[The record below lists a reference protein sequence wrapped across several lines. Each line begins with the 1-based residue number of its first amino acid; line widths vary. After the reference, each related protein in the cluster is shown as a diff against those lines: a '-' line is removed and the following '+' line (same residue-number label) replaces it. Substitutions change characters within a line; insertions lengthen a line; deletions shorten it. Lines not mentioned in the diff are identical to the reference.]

1 MGYGLLRHTFVGTI
15 VLGLVASLALI
26 SAVSPLRAAN
36 EKSAGQRGQTAQAPA
51 ARPSHPVYTNADVDK
66 LDAQES
72 AGNTSH
78 RVYTNADVEK
88 LAAEDIVPKAS
99 HQLYTNADT
108 AKLASQDNISLVGP
122 EPISEAA
129 PTNAALPAS
138 YVAPYVETQDPNWY
152 AEQAVQ
158 LNAELDRRN
167 EDLRRYVAAIDEAKG
182 RQQSESGVNLVEGN
196 FGVTLD
202 SGRAMLESRVR
213 EVESQLEELADL
225 ARRNGI
231 SAGNQ

>member
-1 MGYGLLRHTFVGTI
+1 M
-15 VLGLVASLALI
+15 ASLALI
-26 SAVSPLRAAN
+26 STVSPLRAAN
-36 EKSAGQRGQTAQAPA
+36 RTGAGQRGQTAQAPA
-51 ARPSHPVYTNADVDK
+51 ARPSHPLYTNADVDK

-88 LAAEDIVPKAS
+88 LAAEDIVPKAART
-99 HQLYTNADT
+99 LYTNADT
-108 AKLASQDNISLVGP
+108 AKLASEDNISLVGP
-122 EPISEAA
+122 EPASEAA
-129 PTNAALPAS
+129 PTNAAPPAS

-152 AEQAVQ
+152 AQQAVQ

-167 EDLRRYVAAIDEAKG
+167 EDLRRYVEAINEAKG

-196 FGVTLD
+196 FGITLD

-213 EVESQLEELADL
+213 EVQSQIDELADL

-231 SAGNQ
+231 ALGNQ